1 MGLKFISFAEGERRD
16 LVRRMWFKRL
26 VWPMAG
32 ICFGWVAIGCWH
44 SGRESAPTPAQ
55 PAPETL
61 AMGDKIKDL
70 EGELASRQQKIQAME
85 KEIAG
90 LKMQILAHEALAKE
104 MARRADNQQ
113 QRLDAA
119 IIEVVRTKARLRSL
133 ESKAEAASTIA
144 EAEIAVKALK
154 KRAASADETTRAEI
168 ATADQLLKMSTEEF
182 QARNFGGALY
192 LANQAKGQVNA
203 VQMQISGSAE
213 MPAVKGEE
221 PFAQPLILNLIK
233 NSNLRQ
239 GPALD
244 EKILATLS
252 KGTQVTG
259 YAFKESWV
267 KVKTKEGLTGWLFQS
282 LVDVR

>member
-1 MGLKFISFAEGERRD
+1 MRN

-26 VWPMAG
+26 AWPMAG

-44 SGRESAPTPAQ
+44 SGRASTAAPAQ

-61 AMGDKIKDL
+61 AMGKKIKDL
-70 EGELASRQQKIQAME
+70 QGELASRHQKIQAME

-90 LKMQILAHEALAKE
+90 LKVQILAHEALAKE

-113 QRLDAA
+113 HRLDAA

-154 KRAASADETTRAEI
+154 KRAASADEATRAEI
-168 ATADQLLKMSTEEF
+168 ATADQLLKMSAEEF

-192 LANQAKGQVNA
+192 LANQAKGQVHA
-203 VQMQISGSAE
+203 VQMQISGGAE
-213 MPAVKGEE
+213 MPTEKGEE
-221 PFAQPLILNLIK
+221 PFAQPLPLKLIK

-244 EKILATLS
+244 EKILATLG
-252 KGTQVTG
+252 KGTLVTG

-267 KVKTKEGLTGWLFQS
+267 KVKTAEGLTGWLFQS
-282 LVDVR
+282 LVEVR